1 MKAKQRTNRYK
12 GDYSTT
18 EISMR
23 AVVFRPFSSDEGAY
37 RFILFAAVAIAT
49 QSGCASM
56 FGTPEERQA
65 VNAALPDYSLCE
77 NLAVKVLAP
86 EEMRREW
93 AMELDRRGA
102 DCNRYASMLN
112 NKVLQNQRMLGM
124 GLMLMQQ
131 PSIAPQ
137 RFYSSGG
144 SGSAVQC
151 FKEREWV
158 SGFNRNCVYSCMGSE
173 TVQTI
178 GATEL
183 CPLSMER

>member
-1 MKAKQRTNRYK
+1 MRTVASK
-12 GDYSTT
+12 YSP
-18 EISMR
+18 SH
-23 AVVFRPFSSDEGAY
+23 AGAQHS
-37 RFILFAAVAIAT
+37 ILVAMIVIT
-49 QSGCASM
+49 ILPGCASM
-56 FGTPEERQA
+56 FGTPEERQVA
-65 VNAALPDYSLCE
+65 NAALPDYSLCE
-77 NLAVKVLAP
+77 NLAIKVLAP

-93 AMELDRRGA
+93 AMELDRRGS
-102 DCNRYASMLN
+102 DCNRYAGMLN
-112 NKVLQNQRMLGM
+112 NKMLQNQRMLDL

-131 PSIAPQ
+131 PTTTP
-137 RFYSSGG
+137 RPFYSSGG

-158 SGFNRNCVYSCMGSE
+158 SGFNRNCVYSCLGSE